1 MDLSPRSA
9 IGEFR
14 ICASLRDGTPVC
26 LRAIKPDDKDG
37 FERGF
42 RRLSARTIQR
52 RFFSAVSALTP
63 QDLRYFTELDFTNH
77 VGLVVTIEQAAT
89 EILIAVGR
97 FVRLSANPEDAEV
110 AFIVADEY
118 QHRGAA
124 TLLLRHLIPIART
137 LGIRRF
143 VAVVQH
149 DNRDMLRVFE
159 QTGCPLTQAV
169 ENGVTRVTLN
179 IEPSPQQV

>member
-14 ICASLRDGTPVC
+14 IRASLRDGTPVC
-26 LRAIKPDDKDG
+26 VRAIKSDDKG
-37 FERGF
+37 AFERGF
-42 RRLSARTIQR
+42 RRLSPRTIQR

-63 QDLRYFTELDFTNH
+63 QDLRYFTELDFTSH
-77 VGLVVTIEQAAT
+77 VGLVITIEQAAT

-97 FVRLSANPEDAEV
+97 FVRLSSNPEDAEV

-124 TLLLRHLIPIART
+124 TLLLRHLTPIART

-143 VAVVQH
+143 VAFVQH

-159 QTGCPLTQAV
+159 QTGCPLTQTF
-169 ENGVTRVTLN
+169 ENGATRVTLN
-179 IEPSPQQV
+179 IEPSREQL